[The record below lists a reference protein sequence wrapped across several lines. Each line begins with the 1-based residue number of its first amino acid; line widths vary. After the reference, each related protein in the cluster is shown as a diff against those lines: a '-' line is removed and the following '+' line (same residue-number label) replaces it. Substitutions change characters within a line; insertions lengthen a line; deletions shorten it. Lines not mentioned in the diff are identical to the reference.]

1 MHEHLLTT
9 EESIPL
15 IKIQKQKNQWIV
27 GNANAVAKWAHNYL
41 NELFK
46 LNQKGIQKQNRPTE
60 ISTSEQLASDVA
72 EVLKNVYTN

>member
-46 LNQKGIQKQNRPTE
+46 LNQKGI
-60 ISTSEQLASDVA
+60 
-72 EVLKNVYTN
+72 